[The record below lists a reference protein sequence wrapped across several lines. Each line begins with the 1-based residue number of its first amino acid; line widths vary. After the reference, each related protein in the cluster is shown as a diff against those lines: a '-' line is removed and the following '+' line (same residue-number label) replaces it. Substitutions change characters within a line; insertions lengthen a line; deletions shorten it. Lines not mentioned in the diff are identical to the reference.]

1 MNIEEAVNYLRKIVE
16 EKIELSRDDFIP
28 FESKGHGEIYA
39 VDGSSV
45 KLFDAYSFAIY
56 ARRVGY
62 VHADEEKIMERNV
75 GEVVIDFIFEENGD
89 AVNDERREKEEM
101 LIAENLDGL
110 VLIDG
115 CIKNNKDGVVGISK
129 KSGLKKGNIPL
140 LLLIKR
146 FGDEIMEGKRWYYEI
161 ERGTYAVKF
170 HPYARFAFRV
180 DYYGNDVEE
189 ILAEIAAFCNDVS
202 CLGYPYPLAEIHKI
216 VKIDGD
222 EAQYLRY
229 SLIKMAR
236 EKEISIDDIENLFYD
251 YHEHLEG

>member
-1 MNIEEAVNYLRKIVE
+1 MNIEEVANYLRKLVE
-16 EKIELSRDDFIP
+16 ERIELSKDDFIP
-28 FESKGHGEIYA
+28 FEARENGSVYA

-62 VHADEEKIMERNV
+62 VYADEERIMERNV
-75 GEVVIDFIFEENGD
+75 GDVTIDIIFEENGD
-89 AVNDERREKEEM
+89 AINDERREREEF
-101 LIAENLDGL
+101 LLAENLDGL

-115 CIKNNKDGVVGISK
+115 CIKDNKKGVVGISK
-129 KSGLKKGNIPL
+129 KSGLKKGNVPL
-140 LLLIKR
+140 LLLIKK
-146 FGDEIMEGKRWYYEI
+146 FGDRVMEGKRWYYEI
-161 ERGTYAVKF
+161 DRGIYAVKF

-202 CLGYPYPLAEIHKI
+202 CLGYPYPLAEVHKI

-222 EAQYLRY
+222 EARYLRY
-229 SLIKMAR
+229 AIIKMAR